1 MIMNTKTAIITGA
14 SSGIG
19 MATAIVLARNG
30 INLILCGRR
39 QDRLDGLKSELDSFC
54 NIHTLNFDVRDKK
67 EVFSKIESIPDAF
80 STIDIL
86 INNAGNA
93 HGLDS
98 IQDGNLEDWEAMID
112 INVKGLL
119 YVSKAILPK
128 MLQKESGHIINIG
141 STAGKEVY
149 PRGNVYCA
157 SKYAVDAINQGM
169 RIDLNGKGIKVG
181 AINPGMVAT
190 EFSEVRFKGDSQ
202 KATKVYQGFTPL
214 QAQDIAEIIWFT
226 VTRPAHV
233 NIADLTVMALDQAS
247 STIVNKK

>member
-1 MIMNTKTAIITGA
+1 MIMNTKTALITGA

-39 QDRLDGLKSELDSFC
+39 QDRLDGLKSELDSYC

-67 EVFSKIESIPDAF
+67 EVFSKIESLPNAF

-128 MLQKESGHIINIG
+128 MLQRESGHIINIG

-226 VTRPAHV
+226 ITRPAHV